1 MKSVNKFLSAGTR
14 AASKG
19 VLQQSLERGVSLRFF
34 IRRTGALLV
43 ERLEEFLSSGLIK
56 DGAQDFLAAFPAQ
69 VAVPE
74 GARVLEIAERHAHE
88 FGRGAVRK
96 ISAAGY

>member
-43 ERLEEFLSSGLIK
+43 ERLEEFLQL
-56 DGAQDFLAAFPAQ
+56 
-69 VAVPE
+69 
-74 GARVLEIAERHAHE
+74 RAH
-88 FGRGAVRK
+88 
-96 ISAAGY
+96 